1 MLSGEYKATIEK
13 YQLTKT
19 SCHSIAEKII
29 SRPRETRIDY
39 TNFINDQELNEA
51 YKNIITKQLKSS
63 RGEIIDDVL
72 CTISTSI
79 SQKSSASL
87 GNLIP
92 MLPNMF
98 DVGPAVP
105 CCELYDSIR
114 FLTMFRSTLTGRK
127 SSSSSSMSSLFCL
140 GILDGAGPPPV
151 FVFCVG
157 SAVCG
162 LDCFFFLGGGFGLSM
177 EFYEKRFNR
186 IIILAQHDM
195 QMICRWYADD
205 MQMICKWYA
214 NDMHYADDMQMICRW
229 YADDMQMI
237 CKWYANDMHYAD
249 DMQMICRWYA
259 DDMQMICRWYADDM
273 QIWYADDMQMI

>member
-1 MLSGEYKATIEK
+1 MLYGIWNVIGWVQSHHRKIPTYKDVPFNRWKNNPSATQDSNRLYKFHKWSRTKWSLQK
-13 YQLTKT
+13 YY
-19 SCHSIAEKII
+19 I
-29 SRPRETRIDY
+29 SRSNR
-39 TNFINDQELNEA
+39 NLLGGNNWND
-51 YKNIITKQLKSS
+51 
-63 RGEIIDDVL
+63 DDIL
-72 CTISTSI
+72 RTISTSI

-98 DVGPAVP
+98 EVGPAAP

-140 GILDGAGPPPV
+140 GILDGAGLPPV

-177 EFYEKRFNR
+177 EFYVKRFNR
-186 IIILAQHDM
+186 IIILAQHVGYMQMICRWYAGDM
-195 QMICRWYADD
+195 QMICRWYV
-205 MQMICKWYA
+205 
-214 NDMHYADDMQMICRW
+214 DDMQMICRW
-229 YADDMQMI
+229 YV
-237 CKWYANDMHYAD
+237 D

-273 QIWYADDMQMI
+273 